1 MLHATYS
8 TTEGLKNLAVTL
20 LTQEKGKE
28 LKHGQWAKYKLLRS
42 LSLLWVWDKEQ
53 HSQHQSCRPTF
64 CSLELATSGEENTGT
79 ETAATHSPAYFFI
92 G

>member
-1 MLHATYS
+1 M
-8 TTEGLKNLAVTL
+8 NLAATL

-28 LKHGQWAKYKLLRS
+28 LKHGQWAKYKLLRRFS
-42 LSLLWVWDKEQ
+42 FLWVEDKEQ

-64 CSLELATSGEENTGT
+64 CSLELATSREENTGS
-79 ETAATHSPAYFFI
+79 ETAATHSPAYSFV